1 MTNGISAGPAPGLAP
16 TPFWWEAAPRPTP
29 VEVALPQAADVA
41 VVGSGITG
49 LNAALVLARAGR
61 QVVVIEA
68 GALGQGASSRNA
80 GYVGRSLKHDFLAL
94 TAQHGLAFAIAIYR
108 ELQAAFDSVFEIV
121 RTEQIDCR
129 LQRCG
134 RFVGAASPRQY
145 DSLARELEARRR
157 HLGDEF
163 EMVPRAQQSREIGSD
178 AYFGGAV
185 IADHGALHPGLYH
198 QGLLDRV
205 RASGA
210 ILVPMTPVLDV
221 KQIGG
226 SGRFAVVTA
235 RGTLSAREVVI
246 ATNGYTGAA
255 TPWLQRRVIPFDAYM
270 IATEVL
276 APETLDRVLPRG
288 RTCLDTNFNINFV
301 RRSPDGTRILFGGRT
316 GSRPASPEHWAER
329 LRREL
334 AHLFPDLAD
343 VAIAHSWTGRCA
355 ATFDLY
361 PHIGIHQGIHYAI
374 GYCFA
379 GVPMGT
385 HLGRKIALRLLGSPQ
400 GHTALDARDF
410 PTQPFYR
417 GNPWF
422 VPYAMKGYDL
432 LDRWNARR

>member
-1 MTNGISAGPAPGLAP
+1 MMTKTSTSSAPTLAS
-16 TPFWWEAAPRPTP
+16 TPFWWDAAPRPAP
-29 VEVALPQAADVA
+29 VEVALPETADVV

-49 LNAALVLARAGR
+49 LNAALVLARGGR

-68 GALGQGASSRNA
+68 GALGHGASSRNA
-80 GYVGRSLKHDFLAL
+80 GYVGRSLKHDFLTL
-94 TAQHGLAFAIAIYR
+94 TARHGLAFATAIYR
-108 ELQAAFDSVFEIV
+108 ELQAAFDSVFEV
-121 RTEQIDCR
+121 VQSEQIDCK

-134 RFVGAASPRQY
+134 RFIGAASPGQY
-145 DSLARELEARRR
+145 DALARELEARRH

-210 ILVPMTPVLDV
+210 TLVPMTPVLDV
-221 KQIGG
+221 KSAGD
-226 SGRFAVVTA
+226 SGRFTVVTA
-235 RGTLSAREVVI
+235 RGPISAREVII
-246 ATNGYTGAA
+246 ATNGYTGGA

-270 IATEVL
+270 IATEAL
-276 APETLDRVLPRG
+276 APEILDRVLPRG

-316 GSRPASPEHWAER
+316 GSRPASAERWAER

-334 AHLFPDLAD
+334 VYLFPDLAD
-343 VAIAHSWTGRCA
+343 AAIAHSWTGKCA
-355 ATFDLY
+355 GTFDLY
-361 PHIGIHQGIHYAI
+361 PHIGVHEGIHYAI

-385 HLGRKIALRLLGSPQ
+385 HLGRKIAWRVLGSPE
-400 GHTALDARDF
+400 GRTALDGRDF
-410 PTQPFYR
+410 PTRSFYR